1 MIILFRGIPDNPQ
14 KRERCGREVIPGWF
28 LSAHNIQWLMG
39 PGTAKNTRRG
49 FEYEQEMLASL
60 PEGPQE

>member
-1 MIILFRGIPDNPQ
+1 MVPLCPQ
-14 KRERCGREVIPGWF
+14 YSMANGSRD
-28 LSAHNIQWLMG
+28 
-39 PGTAKNTRRG
+39 AKNTRRG